1 MLNLSA
7 RTRNSQLTDEVSK
20 SRTLKELLEYREK
33 ITNFC
38 EFAPL
43 PLYDKKYPIADGDA
57 FAVDFIL
64 AQDTS
69 KTMLG
74 IQQDTAVSGQLTFE
88 RSSYQMFPVIES
100 LETER
105 VDADTRATKDVEVVS
120 LVRHFE
126 DPGELIAEDADKI
139 AVTIVE
145 TNTAF
150 LLTLQSAT
158 ELRGSE
164 EGDLVECA
172 NERYRSLKEQNR
184 MLISAETQTHTVRKT
199 TEGVLTDAIGTKD
212 EEQHVT
218 IWKIYDAYASDAA
231 SAPEKETSATT
242 HPAVLGSWDALPSL
256 EVPFTTPEEQFQ
268 RIVRTKGFQTALTR
282 MEHVLAMNVFSQQQ
296 EQFKRGQRRE
306 LSVMYNYRLQLLW
319 TFRTREQKGRTVT
332 CMSWNPVNDNLLA
345 VGYGK
350 FYYTE
355 RITGM
360 VCCWSAMNPIN
371 PQRSYKFQ
379 TPVTALNFST
389 SHPNLLAVGLYD
401 GTVLVLDV
409 AAPDDSVR
417 SHSTRE
423 TSPSYQPI
431 WHVQWLED
439 ESSTYAKILA
449 GCGDGRVCEYA
460 MAGANL
466 ICVERMRVQR
476 MEGKVK
482 GIEHPRPCQP
492 LDIPV
497 FRHAAALVLTR
508 HPGDPRVYLVGTDE
522 GSVHRCS
529 LSDHHQSLG
538 VFLAHLGPVYSL
550 QFSPF
555 DGKLL
560 LSCGADARLRVWG
573 EGCSEPVLAL
583 SACNEPVLLATRRG
597 RRGAPAT
604 RRSWPPSTPA
614 TCTCGT
620 SSDAPAAPCP
630 RRRRPTRPPTR
641 RWRSA
646 RRGLTWWWGTARATS
661 ACTPSPTCPR
671 RPSGRPGR
679 CGAPCARRS

>member
-439 ESSTYAKILA
+439 ESSTYAKASGRPQGVPGGHGRGQRAQVLA
-449 GCGDGRVCEYA
+449 ERPPPVAGGVPGPPGPRVLPAVQPVRRQAAAVVRGGRQAAGVGRGLLG
-460 MAGANL
+460 AGARPVGL
-466 ICVERMRVQR
+466 QR
-476 MEGKVK
+476 ASAVGHSQ
-482 GIEHPRPCQP
+482 G
-492 LDIPV
+492 
-497 FRHAAALVLTR
+497 AAWSPSHSTVVASI
-508 HPGDPRVYLVGTDE
+508 DPSHVYLWDLQRRTCSPMSTETAADEASNTAVAFSASGLNLVVGDSQ
-522 GSVHRCS
+522 GYVR
-529 LSDHHQSLG
+529 
-538 VFLAHLGPVYSL
+538 VYSL
-550 QFSPF
+550 TDMPPAPF
-555 DGKLL
+555 RQ
-560 LSCGADARLRVWG
+560 AR
-573 EGCSEPVLAL
+573 AL
-583 SACNEPVLLATRRG
+583 
-597 RRGAPAT
+597 
-604 RRSWPPSTPA
+604 RRSLRKALVTQPQA
-614 TCTCGT
+614 LERLE
-620 SSDAPAAPCP
+620 A
-630 RRRRPTRPPTR
+630 
-641 RWRSA
+641 
-646 RRGLTWWWGTARATS
+646 L
-661 ACTPSPTCPR
+661 
-671 RPSGRPGR
+671 
-679 CGAPCARRS
+679 